1 MQNVVEC
8 PLPTGFYEDQKYLK
22 NHKYHSDK
30 RNCIGSIKIFRFYT
44 SKKSIKK
51 TFVLHG
57 GASLL
62 HVNIC
67 FLFVNS
73 GYPTCSSGQFTCD
86 NGRCILA
93 SWRCDAAYDCGDNS
107 DERNC
112 SK

>member
-62 HVNIC
+62 NISV
-67 FLFVNS
+67 LFVNS
-73 GYPTCSSGQFTCD
+73 GYGSCSSAQFTCD
-86 NGRCILA
+86 SGRCISSA
-93 SWRCDAAYDCGDNS
+93 YRCDGDNDCGDNS